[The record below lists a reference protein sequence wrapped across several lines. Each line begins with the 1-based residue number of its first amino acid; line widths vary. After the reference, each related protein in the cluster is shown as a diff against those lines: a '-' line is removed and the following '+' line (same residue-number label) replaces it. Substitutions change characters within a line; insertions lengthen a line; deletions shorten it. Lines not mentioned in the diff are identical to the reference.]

1 MVRHVTHTQST
12 GTSVKSIIENIGI
25 VIVTINIIIIIII
38 IIIITI
44 IMVIPSPNIVTK
56 VNSNVH
62 LLNGRSLG
70 HRAVK

>member
-1 MVRHVTHTQST
+1 MARHVTHTQPT

-25 VIVTINIIIIIII
+25 VIVAIDI

-44 IMVIPSPNIVTK
+44 IMVIPSANIVTK
-56 VNSNVH
+56 VNSDVQ

>member
-1 MVRHVTHTQST
+1 MARHVTHTQPT
-12 GTSVKSIIENIGI
+12 WTSVKSIIENIGI
-25 VIVTINIIIIIII
+25 VIVTIDI

-56 VNSNVH
+56 VNSDVQ

>member
-1 MVRHVTHTQST
+1 MARHVTHTQLT
-12 GTSVKSIIENIGI
+12 WTSVKSIIENIGI
-25 VIVTINIIIIIII
+25 VIVTIDI

-56 VNSNVH
+56 VNSDVQ

>member
-1 MVRHVTHTQST
+1 MARHVTHTQST
-12 GTSVKSIIENIGI
+12 RTSVKSIIENIGI
-25 VIVTINIIIIIII
+25 VIVTIDI

-44 IMVIPSPNIVTK
+44 IMVIPSANIVTK
-56 VNSNVH
+56 VNSDVQ

>member
-1 MVRHVTHTQST
+1 MARHVTHTQPT
-12 GTSVKSIIENIGI
+12 WTSVKSIIENIGI

-38 IIIITI
+38 IITI
-44 IMVIPSPNIVTK
+44 IMVIPSANIVTK
-56 VNSNVH
+56 VNSDVQ

>member
-1 MVRHVTHTQST
+1 MARHVTHTQPT
-12 GTSVKSIIENIGI
+12 WTSVKSIIENIGI
-25 VIVTINIIIIIII
+25 VIVTIDI

-44 IMVIPSPNIVTK
+44 IMVIPSANIVTK
-56 VNSNVH
+56 VNSDVQ